1 MVAPRP
7 PRPTAKE
14 DDTQISEPTELLC
27 NQPLMISSSDGFDDG
42 DNDLG
47 DPR

>member
-1 MVAPRP
+1 MVAL
-7 PRPTAKE
+7 RPTAKE
-14 DDTQISEPTELLC
+14 EYDTQISEPTKLIC

-47 DPR
+47 NRR